1 MFVAD
6 PRSKNTGITFNE
18 ADLHRARV
26 PGSSMKIRE
35 PRSAFS
41 EREARLRSG
50 SARGPAAQTCGA

>member
-1 MFVAD
+1 MLVAD
-6 PRSKNTGITFNE
+6 PRSKIRVITLTKPTS
-18 ADLHRARV
+18 ARARV